1 MLQDIIDVS
10 IKKRAMLQRQL
21 AALVRANYLSD
32 EQREAESLVIHQQ
45 IINATQT
52 IARCEKRMKE

>member
-21 AALVRANYLSD
+21 AALVRANYLTD
-32 EQREAESLVIHQQ
+32 EQREAESQAIHQQ

-52 IARCEKRMKE
+52 IARCERKMDE